1 MVVQIQ
7 RSSLNDQQ
15 FAGSLFS
22 PSSRSRICVFTAHHN
37 TICCRLYYNPFFQLF
52 LVISLKMDQTD
63 QKLEGKVE
71 PHDKD
76 EEEPE
81 DEEEHSGGDQGDI
94 NDDADKDGRGKK
106 RKKDLSEEERLEERR
121 AANRRSAL
129 ESRQRRKNLIESLQK
144 QVEQLIKETTELRAV
159 NDTLRLQL
167 DSSLAENQ
175 QFRLIISQQQ
185 IASGGAS
192 GLPGFGQNAALL
204 LGRGGGGATGG
215 FAGLN
220 PALAGVQQGM
230 FGGLGALNPAIMSG
244 FGTGF
249 GAGAGF
255 GAGTGFGAAELQA
268 QLQMQQQREVA
279 AAMGLSTNGMPQNET
294 AGAGSGRG
302 GNAGNKARN
311 SDDDNVDPAVTSSM

>member
-1 MVVQIQ
+1 
-7 RSSLNDQQ
+7 
-15 FAGSLFS
+15 
-22 PSSRSRICVFTAHHN
+22 
-37 TICCRLYYNPFFQLF
+37 
-52 LVISLKMDQTD
+52 MDPTD
-63 QKLEGKVE
+63 KKPEGKVE
-71 PHDKD
+71 PHDIEE
-76 EEEPE
+76 EEEPNDE
-81 DEEEHSGGDQGDI
+81 DEDNGGDDGDI
-94 NDDADKDGRGKK
+94 NDLAEKDGRGKK

-185 IASGGAS
+185 IASGGTS

-204 LGRGGGGATGG
+204 LGRGGGGATGA

-230 FGGLGALNPAIMSG
+230 FGGLGGLNPALLSG
-244 FGTGF
+244 FGAGFGAGPGF

-255 GAGTGFGAAELQA
+255 GGAAELQA
-268 QLQMQQQREVA
+268 QLQMQQQRDVA
-279 AAMGLSTNGMPQNET
+279 AAMGLSANGMSHTNET
-294 AGAGSGRG
+294 APAMAGSGRG
-302 GNAGNKARN
+302 GNVGHKARN
-311 SDDDNVDPAVTSSM
+311 NNDDEVDPSVTSSM